1 MNAPAPSAQLMSGDD
16 FRESLRRYKP
26 RVFLDGRMVDSVADE
41 RGFGPG
47 INAIALTYDYALKPQ
62 YAPLMTAVQH
72 TSGKRVNRLSHINT
86 SSGDLL
92 NKLEAVRLVC
102 QETGCAQRYLTH
114 DALNAIGQVSSRID
128 DAHGTTE
135 NTARFLNYLHRVQ
148 DQDLTLGIAMTDAK
162 GDRSKRP
169 HEQSNVDS
177 YLHVVERNAL
187 SNGKRGIVIS
197 GTKAIVTGAPYVH
210 ELLVMP
216 CRNMGKE
223 DADFAVCCAVP
234 LDAPGIT
241 IIARPAGRPGEKVEH
256 GAPLFSRKYGQ
267 STGVVMFDKVFV
279 PWDNVFYAGQDETW
293 EHSGHLTYSYATHHR
308 HTCIG
313 ARAGFGDLL
322 IGAGALMCEAN
333 GFDPAKETHLREQ
346 MVELITITESFFACG
361 VAASVYGKP
370 DPHSHTFMPDPVF
383 SNIGKLLLATK
394 IYDMHRIAHYVS
406 GGLIV
411 TLPGP
416 DEDHNPETG
425 AKLSEVLRA
434 NPDVPYEQRIETA
447 RFIEDL
453 TAGYQGGWYSVISL
467 HGGGSPAAM
476 KQEIYR
482 NYPIGSK
489 VELVERILERGI
501 AADGSPAAAPHDPN
515 RAITKN
521 RQPGKCCDT
530 GCTVPGQPVM
540 VDLPDVAASSPRGK
554 LFFNEK

>member
-1 MNAPAPSAQLMSGDD
+1 MNAAQPIANLMSGDD

-26 RVFLDGRMVDSVADE
+26 RVFLDGQAVSSVADE
-41 RGFGPG
+41 PGFAPG
-47 INAIALTYDYALKPQ
+47 INAIALTYDYALKPR
-62 YAPLMTAVQH
+62 YAPIMTAVQH
-72 TSGKRVNRLSHINT
+72 TSGKLVNRLTHINT

-114 DALNAIGQVSSRID
+114 DALNAIGQVSARLD
-128 DAHGTTE
+128 DAKGSTE
-135 NTARFLNYLHRVQ
+135 HSARFRDYLHRVQ

-169 HEQSNVDS
+169 HEQANVDS
-177 YLHVVERNAL
+177 YVHIVERNVRR
-187 SNGKRGIVIS
+187 NGRLGIVIS
-197 GTKAIVTGAPYVH
+197 GTKAIVTGAPYMH

-216 CRNMGKE
+216 CRNMGRE

-234 LDAPGIT
+234 VDAEGIT

-256 GAPLFSRKYGQ
+256 GAALFSRKYGQ

-279 PWDNVFYAGQDETW
+279 PWESVFYAGDW

-333 GFDPAKETHLREQ
+333 GFDPGKESHLREQ

-361 VAASVYGKP
+361 VAASVYGKA
-370 DPHSHTFMPDPVF
+370 DEHSQTFMPDPVF

-489 VELVERILERGI
+489 VELVERILERGV
-501 AADGSPAAAPHDPN
+501 AHDPD

-530 GCTVPGQPVM
+530 GCTTPGQPVM
-540 VDLPDVAASSPRGK
+540 VDLPTVEASLPSRRAK
-554 LFFNEK
+554 D